1 MRIDNPISNNAII
14 TGSFTGSFKGDGS
27 QITGVTG
34 EWDGSHVGDA
44 NITGSLTVGGH
55 ILPSAANTYDLGS
68 ETQYFR
74 SAYISAGTIKL
85 MNTGTGAVEKSLS
98 AETVVTQD
106 ELAASLPAGVV
117 SGSAQITI
125 SGTTGYSTLNDAVV
139 ANTAKI
145 SFDSLSSAKL
155 AGIEANATE
164 DQTGAEIKALYE
176 AEADTNAFTDAA
188 SAKLAGIEANATGDQ
203 TGSEIKALYE
213 AEANT
218 NAFTD
223 TEKTKL
229 GNIEANA
236 TGDQSA
242 AEIKTAY
249 ESNANT
255 NVFDDAAVSKLA
267 GLEAGAEVNVVT
279 SVASKTGD
287 VSLVKGDVGLG
298 SVDNTSDANKPIS
311 TAAQTALNLKAPLAS
326 PTFTGTITIPTPV
339 STDNS
344 SKAASTAYVNAKIQ
358 EVVATAPAALD
369 TLNELAAAI
378 GDDANFAGTVT
389 TALGQKLVKA
399 SNLSDLTNASAA
411 RTNLGLGSA
420 ATTNSTA
427 YATAA
432 QGTKADSAHGWGDH
446 SLVGYLTSYTDTNT
460 TYSAGT
466 GLGLSGTTFSHSDTS
481 TQASVNNSGRTYI
494 QDITLDGFGHVT
506 GIASATETVVNTD
519 TNTQLSDGDIAAF
532 GYIKTYT
539 DTNTTY
545 SAGTGLGLSGTTFSH
560 SDTST
565 QASVNNSGRT
575 YIQDITLDGFGHVT
589 GIASATETVVN
600 TDTIITYSAGNGLSL
615 SGTTFSMSGAF
626 TGNFSATGNITAY
639 SDSRLK
645 KDVKTIEGALAKTKS
660 LRGVEFTRISDDTK
674 SIGVIAQELEAVLP
688 ELVLTD
694 DEGMKSV
701 NYAQITGLLIE
712 AVKELSAKVDEL
724 SK

>member
-145 SFDSLSSAKL
+145 SFDSVSSAKL

-249 ESNANT
+249 ELNANT
-255 NVFDDAAVSKLA
+255 NAFNDAAVSKLA
-267 GLEAGAEVNVVT
+267 GIEAGAEINVVT

-287 VSLVKGDVGLG
+287 VSLVKGDVGLDD
-298 SVDNTSDANKPIS
+298 VDNTSDADKPIS
-311 TAAQTALNLKAPLAS
+311 TATQTALDLKSSLAS
-326 PTFTGTITIPTPV
+326 PTFTGTVTIPTPV
-339 STDNS
+339 SGDNS
-344 SKAASTAYVNAKIQ
+344 TKAASTAYVNTKIQ

-399 SNLSDLTNASAA
+399 SNLSDLTNVGTA

-432 QGTKADSAHGWGDH
+432 QGTKADTAHGWGNH
-446 SLVGYLTSYTDTNT
+446 ASVGYLTSYVDTNT
-460 TYSAGT
+460 TYSAGS

-481 TQASVNNSGRTYI
+481 TQGSVNNSGRTYI

-506 GIASATETVVNTD
+506 GISSATETVVNTD

-532 GYIKTYT
+532 GYIKSYV
-539 DTNTTY
+539 NTTY
-545 SAGTGLGLSGTTFSH
+545 SAGTG
-560 SDTST
+560 
-565 QASVNNSGRT
+565 V
-575 YIQDITLDGFGHVT
+575 
-589 GIASATETVVN
+589 
-600 TDTIITYSAGNGLSL
+600 SL
-615 SGTTFSMSGAF
+615 SGTTFSIGQAV
-626 TGNFSATGNITAY
+626 ATNSNVTFGSVTASGNIVAY
-639 SDSRLK
+639 SDASLK
-645 KDVKTIEGALAKTKS
+645 KDVKTIEGALDKTKA
-660 LRGVEFTRISDDTK
+660 LRGVEFTRIADDAR
-674 SIGVIAQELEAVLP
+674 SIGVIAQELETVLP
-688 ELVLTD
+688 ELVVTD
-694 DEGMKSV
+694 DKGIKAV

>member
-1 MRIDNPISNNAII
+1 MRIDNPISDNAII

-27 QITGVTG
+27 QLTGITA
-34 EWDGSHVGDA
+34 EWDGSHTGDA
-44 NITGSLTVGGH
+44 SITGDLTVGNL
-55 ILPSAANTYDLGS
+55 IT
-68 ETQYFR
+68 
-74 SAYISAGTIKL
+74 
-85 MNTGTGAVEKSLS
+85 
-98 AETVVTQD
+98 
-106 ELAASLPAGVV
+106 AGVV
-117 SGSAQITI
+117 DGVDVSELKS
-125 SGTTGYSTLNDAVV
+125 N
-139 ANTAKI
+139 
-145 SFDSLSSAKL
+145 FDIDSAKL
-155 AGIEANATE
+155 AGIEAGATADQSGAEIKTAYEAEADTNAFTDAE
-164 DQTGAEIKALYE
+164 KSKLAALEAGATGDQTGAEIKALYE
-176 AEADTNAFTDAA
+176 GEADTNAFTDAA
-188 SAKLAGIEANATGDQ
+188 SAKLAGIEAGATGDQ
-203 TGSEIKALYE
+203 T
-213 AEANT
+213 
-218 NAFTD
+218 
-223 TEKTKL
+223 
-229 GNIEANA
+229 
-236 TGDQSA
+236 A
-242 AEIKTAY
+242 AEIKIAY

-255 NVFDDAAVSKLA
+255 NAFDDAAVSKLA

-311 TAAQTALNLKAPLAS
+311 TATQTALDLKAPLAS
-326 PTFTGTITIPTPV
+326 PVFSGTVTIPTPI
-339 STDNS
+339 SSDNS
-344 SKAASTAYVNAKIQ
+344 TKAASTAYVNAKIQ
-358 EVVATAPAALD
+358 EVVSTAPAALD

-399 SNLSDLTNASAA
+399 SNLSDLTNVGTA
-411 RTNLGLGSA
+411 RTNLGLGTA

-432 QGTKADSAHGWGDH
+432 QGTKADTAHGWGDH

-519 TNTQLSDGDIAAF
+519 TNT
-532 GYIKTYT
+532 TYT
-539 DTNTTY
+539 
-545 SAGTGLGLSGTTFSH
+545 
-560 SDTST
+560 
-565 QASVNNSGRT
+565 
-575 YIQDITLDGFGHVT
+575 
-589 GIASATETVVN
+589 
-600 TDTIITYSAGNGLSL
+600 AGNGLSL
-615 SGTTFSMSGAF
+615 SGTTFLMSGAY

-639 SDSRLK
+639 SDERLK
-645 KDVKTIEGALAKTKS
+645 KDVKTIEGALAKTNS
-660 LRGVEFTRISDDTK
+660 LRGVEFTRIADDAK